1 METATGLEV
10 ILRTAHGSGLTL
22 QALTLIMTTV
32 PALINALSNHPVT
45 MDQAGQV
52 LIAAHQV
59 MSITLSVSKCF
70 NSYKQFKESKTMK
83 QTEDFLNVFTV

>member
-1 METATGLEV
+1 METATGLAV
-10 ILRTAHGSGLTL
+10 ILRASAHGSGLTL

-52 LIAAHQV
+52 HIAAHQV
-59 MSITLSVSKCF
+59 MSITLFVSKCCK
-70 NSYKQFKESKTMK
+70 S
-83 QTEDFLNVFTV
+83 